1 MPRNERIRPDGAGM
15 HRFGRAALALLLAL
29 SIVAVPAGAA
39 ADLPTLASVLA
50 DHAPSEGSE
59 FLQAPGDLYFE
70 LHRVEVTSRV
80 TYLGDHRP
88 IDEERLHFLEA
99 YFERSLKRSEWSTQY
114 QEEILCVQGELRYW
128 LPIQSTLLK
137 YLVAETRAPTDLA
150 VDVRLLGAYRARSGA
165 LVNVLI
171 VTEFNEAE

>member
-1 MPRNERIRPDGAGM
+1 MPRTQRVGRPGAAR

-29 SIVAVPAGAA
+29 SVVEVPAAAA

-50 DHAPSEGSE
+50 DYAPPEGSE

-114 QEEILCVQGELRYW
+114 TEEILCAQGNLRYW

-137 YLVAETRAPTDLA
+137 YLVDETKAPTDLA
-150 VDVRLLGAYRARSGA
+150 VDVRLLGAYRARGGA